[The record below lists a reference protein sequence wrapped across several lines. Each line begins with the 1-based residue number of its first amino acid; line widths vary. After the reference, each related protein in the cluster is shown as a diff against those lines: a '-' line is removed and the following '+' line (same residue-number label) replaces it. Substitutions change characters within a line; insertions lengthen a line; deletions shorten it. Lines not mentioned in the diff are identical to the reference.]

1 MITWLKCNHSFLAS
15 DVNTVQVLWKFILDF
30 KSELDRRVEFFGNVP
45 YTIFGIWMDWLVCRR
60 LTHWKCIS
68 VLTWWYQYRWIK
80 LISKYL
86 PCMLYQHGI
95 YVSYRLPSLLNFAYI
110 IKLRSID
117 SIDISTDLDVLTNKT
132 TYYRFMY
139 ANATIKERIHKY
151 CIGKSNQSR

>member
-1 MITWLKCNHSFLAS
+1 MLSSFITTDSMIIRPKWNHSFLAS

-30 KSELDRRVEFFGNVP
+30 KSEIDRQVDFFGNVP

-60 LTHWKCIS
+60 LAHWKCIS

-80 LISKYL
+80 PISKYL
-86 PCMLYQHGI
+86 PWMLHRHDI
-95 YVSYRLPSLLNFAYI
+95 YISYRFPSLLNFAYI

-117 SIDISTDLDVLTNKT
+117 SIDISTDLNVLTNKT

-139 ANATIKERIHKY
+139 Y
-151 CIGKSNQSR
+151 L